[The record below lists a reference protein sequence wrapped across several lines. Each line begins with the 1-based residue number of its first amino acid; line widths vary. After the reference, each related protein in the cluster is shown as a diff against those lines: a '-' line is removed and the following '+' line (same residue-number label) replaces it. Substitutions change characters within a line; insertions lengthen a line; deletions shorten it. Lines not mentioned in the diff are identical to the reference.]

1 MTLTQITNSG
11 IRSPQSVT
19 DIVKKVVIDL
29 RYGDNS
35 LGSKSITISSSRI
48 NTITTTELIRNAELL
63 FDDIIRGRYVPYML
77 YKRNSSGVTTQISDD
92 SELRDAILSGDAI
105 VLEMYT
111 SEYHIQNKAY
121 YSNSLNAIG
130 SNRIPEELLE
140 IGGWITPD
148 TGTSWRRGL
157 FGSAVVRDNYF
168 RSIQSSYAAIVGD
181 DSSPK
186 KYSVVNHTDNS
197 QSVKFTDLED
207 ASAFGGLTF
216 SSWALYAIYDR
227 FGCNTDDLI
236 YAISSGRIPRVG
248 SDCVVILPPPLLW
261 DPGSSPGFV
270 ANGKHYTPAIDTSSY
285 LNPFNQTSQPTTLG
299 WIADGCKNFLEL
311 THIANDIR
319 IPGTTDISDLGLM
332 EFGIE
337 VIKDIDN
344 GVNVNYI
351 YPDYVSCDDNAISSP
366 QPGGSSSVVMPIQSS
381 ADDTEFRYEWSGS
394 TLYVYHNDEQ
404 QTITFDP
411 TVKWF
416 GVTAAGKSTHD
427 TYGNG
432 ASYGRTNAA
441 MTKSRFISLFSLPAN
456 TTDDIICDLFSNACD
471 LYPVRISP
479 AGFIVLPPGF
489 FWMNVTTN
497 TSASNVSFKDDIGRI
512 WKFITTEWSDYPVL
526 TDMTFVKAET
536 AVSNQV
542 FSNTPLDDF
551 SGVVTDLSTWNDFG
565 CWWDYIPG
573 ANTNFCISRV
583 GDAVKWEYSS
593 YSSTSPTA
601 VVIEQED
608 VTVRLVWNTTLKCFV
623 DTRMSVSTN
632 KTVKYG
638 IDANDNL
645 CAVHENNIGSLPP
658 GMILVTKYT
667 RAEGSSMDP
676 TVDRNTC
683 YMIPPVGWS
692 WVNTTA
698 GNYNVVDPRGITWT
712 YGGTSGDDQHYWVA
726 SACKI
731 YGTKNSDFR
740 DYVFDNPST
749 TTVQAYSPGYAGT
762 RSTWPS
768 TVQFSLD
775 CGTLYVDVSEPD
787 PWPYYRGDYTSSGSK
802 TYTKSNSNTLYITPN
817 SDWMVLAYMIP
828 INW

>member
-11 IRSPQSVT
+11 IRSPQSAT

-29 RYGDNS
+29 RYGDDS
-35 LGSKSITISSSRI
+35 LGSKSITISSNRI
-48 NTITTTELIRNAELL
+48 NAITTTELVRNAELL

-77 YKRNSSGVTTQISDD
+77 SKRNSSGITQIADD
-92 SELRDAILSGDAI
+92 SELRDAISSGDDI
-105 VLEMYT
+105 VLEMLT
-111 SEYHIQNKAY
+111 SEHHIQNKDY
-121 YSNSLNAIG
+121 YNNSLNVIG

-148 TGTSWRRGL
+148 IGISWMRGL

-186 KYSVVNHTDNS
+186 KYSVVSHTDNT
-197 QSVKFTDLED
+197 QSVKFTDLTD
-207 ASAFGGLTF
+207 AGAFGGLVS
-216 SSWALYAIYDR
+216 SSWALYAIYNR
-227 FGCNTDDLI
+227 FGANTDGLI
-236 YAISSGRIPRVG
+236 SAIASGKIPVTG
-248 SDCVVILPPPLLW
+248 SDGVVLLPPPFFW
-261 DPGSSPGFV
+261 DQGSNPGFV
-270 ANGKHYTPAIDTSSY
+270 ANGKHYTPAVDTSSY
-285 LNPFNQTSQPTTLG
+285 IDDFNQTHQNTTLG

-311 THIANDIR
+311 THYVRDIR
-319 IPGTTDISDLGLM
+319 IPGTADISDLGLM

-337 VIKDIDN
+337 VRKDIDN

-351 YPDYVSCDDNAISSP
+351 YPDYIGDDISSP
-366 QPGGSSSVVMPIQSS
+366 QPGGSDSVVIPEQNS
-381 ADDTEFRYEWSGS
+381 ADDSEFRYEWSGS

-416 GVTAAGKSTHD
+416 GVTAEGKSTHD

-432 ASYGRTNAA
+432 VNYGRTNAA
-441 MTKSRFISLFSLPAN
+441 MTKSRFISLFSLPAD
-456 TTDDIICDLFSNACD
+456 TTDDTICDLFNAACD

-479 AGFIVLPPGF
+479 AGYIVLPPGF
-489 FWMNVTTN
+489 FWMNVTTS
-497 TSASNVSFKDDIGRI
+497 TSASNISFKDDIGRI
-512 WKFITTEWSDYPVL
+512 WKFIDDVWSGPMTL
-526 TDMTFVKAET
+526 KDMTFVKAAS
-536 AVSNQV
+536 AVSNMV
-542 FSNTPLDDF
+542 LSNTPLDEF

-565 CWWDYIPG
+565 CYWDFPTTET
-573 ANTNFCISRV
+573 TNFCILRT

-601 VVIEQED
+601 VVIEQEE

-623 DTRMSVSTN
+623 DTRMAVSSN

-638 IDANDNL
+638 IDANDQL
-645 CAVHENNIGSLPP
+645 CAVHEDNIESLPP
-658 GMILVTKYT
+658 GMVLVTKHT
-667 RAEGSSMDP
+667 RWDGNTEYGES
-676 TVDRNTC
+676 VDKNTC
-683 YMIPPVGWS
+683 YMVPPVGWT

-731 YGTKNSDFR
+731 YGTKNNDFR

-775 CGTLYVDVSEPD
+775 CETMNFDVSEPN
-787 PWPYYRGDYTSSGSK
+787 PWPMYRGDYAVTALGGK
-802 TYTKSNSNTLYITPN
+802 TYTKTNSDTLYIVPN